1 MVRSRLSGAL
11 LDCLYE
17 APLEPKGWVSFVR
30 TLERSLDGGIAVLCI
45 PTPSNEVPGS
55 LVAPSLELQFVE
67 SYAETWFRCDPWLR
81 EANAL
86 SVGDVVVHEGWV
98 GGQPLIETSFYQE
111 WMQPQGLLP
120 DLLLG
125 GVGDRDAHR
134 PPSLIR
140 VFQRSDTRPGKQALG
155 LLRALMPHLRRALRT
170 HFASVRL
177 DAERDA
183 LAAAAERLPLGLIVI
198 DRRYRVHVT
207 NRCADRLLARRDG
220 IVLDRDGLHA
230 VRPEDDARL
239 RRVLADAFEDTQR
252 LEAGGALLL
261 ERSAGL
267 RPLRASVSRVPS
279 RGRDGSEVA
288 LAVVFVSDPEAE
300 VQLPADA
307 LSRFHGLTSA
317 ESALVR
323 ELANGRSLQEA
334 AGRLKIT
341 EGTARQRLV
350 QVFEKTGTGRQS
362 ALVRLVL
369 TGPESLIAEE

>member
-1 MVRSRLSGAL
+1 MVRSQLGGAL

-17 APLEPKGWVSFVR
+17 APLEPKGWASFVR
-30 TLERSLDGGIAVLCI
+30 TLECSLDGSVAMLCM
-45 PTPSNEVPGS
+45 PTPSNEVPGW
-55 LVAPSLELQFVE
+55 LVAPSLDLEFVE
-67 SYAETWFRCDPWLR
+67 SYAQTWFRSDPWLR

-86 SVGDVVVHEGWV
+86 SVGDVIVREGWV
-98 GGQPLIETSFYQE
+98 GGEPLIETSFYRE

-120 DLLLG
+120 DPLLG
-125 GVGDRDAHR
+125 GVVDRDAHR
-134 PPSLIR
+134 PSSLIR
-140 VFQRSDTRPGKQALG
+140 VFQRSDTRPGKLAPG
-155 LLRALMPHLRRALRT
+155 LLRALMPHLRRALRM

-177 DAERDA
+177 AAERDA
-183 LAAAAERLPLGLIVI
+183 LATAAERLPLGLILI

-207 NRCADRLLARRDG
+207 NRCAERLLAQRDG

-230 VRPEDDARL
+230 TRPEDEARL
-239 RRVLADAFEDTQR
+239 RRVLADAFEGTQR

-261 ERSAGL
+261 ERSAGR

-279 RGRDGSEVA
+279 GGRDGSEAA

-300 VQLPADA
+300 VELPADV
-307 LSRFHGLTSA
+307 LSRFHALTGA

-323 ELANGRSLQEA
+323 ELANGRSLREA

-369 TGPESLIAEE
+369 TGPESLSAEE